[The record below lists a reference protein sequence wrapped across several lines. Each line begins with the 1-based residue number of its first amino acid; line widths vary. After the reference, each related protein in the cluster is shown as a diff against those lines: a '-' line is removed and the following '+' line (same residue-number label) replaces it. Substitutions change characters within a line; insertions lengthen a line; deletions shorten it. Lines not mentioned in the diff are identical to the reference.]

1 MCLIFLTQ
9 NELRDSRIYPWRQID
24 GLSRGQMHPCSSWTS
39 MHSEISQRSLEDLP
53 HQLDHLR
60 HHWPWN
66 LLKGQPN
73 LLIATVSF
81 HCLQEQEGLDY

>member
-1 MCLIFLTQ
+1 
-9 NELRDSRIYPWRQID
+9 
-24 GLSRGQMHPCSSWTS
+24 